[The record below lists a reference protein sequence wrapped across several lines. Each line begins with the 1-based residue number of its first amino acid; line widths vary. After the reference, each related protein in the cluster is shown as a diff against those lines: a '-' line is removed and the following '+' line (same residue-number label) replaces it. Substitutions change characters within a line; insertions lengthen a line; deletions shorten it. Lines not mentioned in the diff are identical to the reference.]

1 VQEHL
6 EDHEEDVDDDDDDY
20 EDEEE
25 EEEEEEEEVVNS
37 KNPKG
42 LNELIKET
50 KEKSDKKLAKI
61 KDKSSMPTSSGLSS
75 VLKESLAKEKKAN
88 MENKTKLPSSPPG
101 LHSVIAETMN
111 KEKKMNKQEERS
123 DEQRSDFGDTEDEAD
138 LSKAYEKH
146 IEDKEKHEEVAPQP
160 PIKTSF
166 KDLIKNKKNES
177 SKLPVIQKKEPED
190 GEHEDGE
197 EVFERGASKNQS
209 SPQSKAPISQSD
221 KEFHVI
227 HSSQIMFI

>member
-6 EDHEEDVDDDDDDY
+6 EDHEEDFDDDDDEYD
-20 EDEEE
+20 DEEE
-25 EEEEEEEEVVNS
+25 EEEEEQEEVNS

-61 KDKSSMPTSSGLSS
+61 KDKSSMPASSSGLSS
-75 VLKESLAKEKKAN
+75 VLTESLAKEKKAN
-88 MENKTKLPSSPPG
+88 MENKTKQPQSPQG
-101 LHSVIAETMN
+101 LSSVIAETLN
-111 KEKKMNKQEERS
+111 KEKKMNKHEEQS
-123 DEQRSDFGDTEDEAD
+123 DEQRSNFGDTEDEAD

-146 IEDKEKHEEVAPQP
+146 IEDREKHEEVAAQP
-160 PIKTSF
+160 PNKISF

-177 SKLPVIQKKEPED
+177 SKLPVVQKKEPED

-197 EVFERGASKNQS
+197 EVFERGATKKQS
-209 SPQSKAPISQSD
+209 SPQSKAATSQSD

-227 HSSQIMFI
+227 LFQIIFI